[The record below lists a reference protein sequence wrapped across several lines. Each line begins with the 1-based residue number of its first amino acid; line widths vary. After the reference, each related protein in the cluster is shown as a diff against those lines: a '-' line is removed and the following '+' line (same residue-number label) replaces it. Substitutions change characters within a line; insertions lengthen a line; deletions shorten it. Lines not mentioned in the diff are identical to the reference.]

1 MREDLAHMRKA
12 LDPQRQ
18 APALDQMVLVGR
30 SMGGLVSKLQT
41 VDSGN
46 EFWRT
51 LTDRPFV
58 ELQADPDVRD
68 GLAETYFFDPNPS
81 IRQIITIGTPHRGS
95 EFSNDFTRWL
105 GRKLI
110 AVPSKIMHRRN
121 QLVARN
127 PDYFRDGAPLNI
139 TNSID
144 SLSPKSPI
152 LPVLLEA
159 PAGPWVKYHNIVGQ
173 APRKGFTNKVSMWLS
188 GEGDGLVSLES
199 ARLDNAATQIVVHA
213 DHQHVHRDPQSILQV
228 RKILRQHVADLES
241 FPYDSGVQYAT
252 SEAAAEPNEPQLPA
266 PIAPRPTAAAAPR

>member
-18 APALDQMVLVGR
+18 APALDQMVLVGH

-51 LTDRPFV
+51 LTERPFV
-58 ELQADPDVRD
+58 ELQADPEVRD

-81 IRQIITIGTPHRGS
+81 IRLVITIGTPHRGS
-95 EFSNDFTRWL
+95 DFSNDFTRFL

-159 PAGPWVKYHNIVGQ
+159 PVGPWVKYHNIVGQ
-173 APRKGFTNKVSMWLS
+173 APRKGFTSKVSK
-188 GEGDGLVSLES
+188 GDGVVSLDS

-252 SEAAAEPNEPQLPA
+252 SEAPAADEAGEPQLPA
-266 PIAPRPTAAAAPR
+266 PIATRPPATVSPR